1 MYVGYALE
9 GDGGRGVGV
18 KGERDWGSIRKL
30 QLQNQRAKSIPKQR
44 DGDNHSSNNDSNSN
58 T

>member
-1 MYVGYALE
+1 MLFGNKLTTTLTDHYRFSNKRNKSQG
-9 GDGGRGVGV
+9 
-18 KGERDWGSIRKL
+18 KRKTT
-30 QLQNQRAKSIPKQR
+30 NQRAKSIPKQR